1 MVSAQES
8 QAQAILQQARV
19 SDAWYLEGTG
29 HGWERGAPPGGS
41 GHCVS
46 VHSPVS
52 GGPGEHWE
60 RSGRCLSASLC
71 MLRVQVPGYGCAGPS
86 AALCWARGM
95 ERQTLCAPGRAPSD
109 GTGPR

>member
-19 SDAWYLEGTG
+19 S
-29 HGWERGAPPGGS
+29 ERGTWRGQDTAGGS

-52 GGPGEHWE
+52 GGPGKHWE
-60 RSGRCLSASLC
+60 RSGRCLRASLC
-71 MLRVQVPGYGCAGPS
+71 MLRVQVPG
-86 AALCWARGM
+86 
-95 ERQTLCAPGRAPSD
+95 
-109 GTGPR
+109 